1 MIYELASFD
10 IGTDR
15 VADLVDE
22 FPAAKAV
29 LDQAPGLISSQ
40 LLQDLDDPGRVVL
53 LVEWNTLEDHTEG
66 FAKSDLFEQFRELVG
81 PFVSAPPT
89 VRHFCLPLES

>member
-10 IGTDR
+10 IGAGR
-15 VADLVDE
+15 ADDFVKE

-29 LDQAPGLISSQ
+29 LDRAEGCISSQ
-40 LLQDLDDPGRVVL
+40 LLQDLDDPGHVVL
-53 LVEWNTLEDHTEG
+53 LVGWATLEDHTEG
-66 FAKSDLFEQFRELVG
+66 FAKSDLFDQFREVVG

-89 VRHFCLPLES
+89 VQHFRLPLES